1 MAITTGSNKQIKRE
15 QEDDEYQMA
24 VATGDTSLTE
34 ADFRVLMLDLDEE
47 EDSE

>member
-1 MAITTGSNKQIKRE
+1 MAVTTGSSNGMKQE
-15 QEDDEYQMA
+15 EDDEYQMA